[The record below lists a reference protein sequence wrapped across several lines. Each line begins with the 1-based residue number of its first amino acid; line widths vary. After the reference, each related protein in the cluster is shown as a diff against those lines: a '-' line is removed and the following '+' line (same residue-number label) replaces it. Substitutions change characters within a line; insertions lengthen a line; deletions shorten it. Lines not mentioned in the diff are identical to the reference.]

1 MNPKR
6 LQAFMEVAQAGN
18 LHRAGEKLQVSAA
31 ALSKL
36 VAGLEKEW
44 DLKLFDRT
52 NRGLSLTPS
61 GASMYRDVIY
71 LTQYY
76 QEALLRAKEEK
87 NKKKRIIRIGTSPM
101 GGGRM
106 MADLLARIQ
115 EESPEFCF
123 EFIPFEVEKRN
134 VKDIFMH
141 FGEKID
147 LVLGIYDSFFMER
160 YPCQAKIIRQ
170 EELACV
176 VPLRNPLSQKDRLQ
190 LSDLKG
196 ENCWFLKGEL
206 EGTMSRIRHDIMDRE
221 PDIRLTEISFFDV
234 DAYNQCEN
242 EGGILFSLRHWKSLN
257 PLMKIIPLAENYHI
271 PISFFYSEHPSVDV
285 LEFIKKI

>member
-6 LQAFMEVAQAGN
+6 LQAFMEVAQTGN

-31 ALSKL
+31 ALSKV

-52 NRGLSLTPS
+52 NRGLRLTPA
-61 GASMYRDVIY
+61 GASMYRDVKY

-87 NKKKRIIRIGTSPM
+87 NKKKRIIRIGTSHM

-123 EFIPFEVEKRN
+123 EFVSFEVGKKNLKE
-134 VKDIFMH
+134 IFMH

-147 LVLGIYDSFFMER
+147 LVLGIYDHFFVTK

-190 LSDLKG
+190 LSDLRG
-196 ENCWFLKGEL
+196 ENCWFMRGEMD
-206 EGTMSRIRHDIMDRE
+206 GTMSRIRREILDRE
-221 PDIRLTEISFFDV
+221 PDIRFREFNFFDV
-234 DAYNQCEN
+234 NAYNRCEN
-242 EGGILFSLRHWKSLN
+242 EGGILLSLRHWKSLN
-257 PLMKIIPLAENYHI
+257 PLMKIIPLAEDYRI
-271 PISFFYSEHPSVDV
+271 PVSFFYSKHPSIDV